1 MKTAPGVCGA
11 IVRVA
16 VVLVSLLFGLAGALR
31 ADDAKPLRPVDT
43 SGPRATLQGFMA
55 TGDTIYQGWA
65 RTLNDYATSD
75 RLYLGAG
82 ERAMQAEMLALV
94 PRAMKAL
101 DLSEV
106 LPLLEGTVGIER
118 AVQLKGILDRIDM
131 PAWADI
137 PDGETMQR
145 LGLKRWRLP
154 DTEIDIV
161 RIEQGPRTGEYLV
174 SAETVARLPEFY
186 ERVSGLPDKPGASRD
201 LAEALRRVSGGK
213 PITIYQAL
221 LNSPIGLGAI
231 VPPRWILGL
240 PDWAR
245 ARILDVSVW
254 QWSGL
259 AIELGVAVLV
269 LMAAVRLRRRL
280 SGREEDEGKPIWR
293 ALPVPIAILL
303 LAGVITP
310 VFGAL
315 LRIGGEVRVAIFY
328 LQMILLYLAAAWLA
342 IIGAVVVGDL
352 IVSSEQ
358 LKRHSLDSQLIKLGL
373 RLVGVAAAVGFLI
386 QGADRVGFPAYSV
399 IAGLGV
405 GGLAVALAA
414 RDSIANLLGSVLILI
429 EKPFRVGHYIK
440 VGGNEGTVEDVGFR
454 STRIRTPDNSLISIP
469 NNAVVNTTIENM
481 TLRGMR
487 RQRFFV
493 QVTYDT
499 PRATLEALAAGIRQL
514 IVEHPLTNKGNI
526 QVRFNNLNESSLDIL
541 VMFFIETDSY
551 ATELAEREALLL
563 QLMDLAKDLDVEF
576 AFPTR
581 TIHIETD
588 GAADRPIGA
597 KVARWPV
604 PLG

>member
-293 ALPVPIAILL
+293 ALPVPIAIFL